1 MHVQRAFRLMA
12 GLVLATLTAGPAR
25 ALETIRIKLPM
36 IPEAFTL
43 KVSDLRDPRS
53 LAAGNSDLAELNR
66 ATNGAIGR
74 QLATLLDSALPLQL
88 GSLARVAQGSSLLD
102 QVLLLIAALGDV
114 DGLSAPPTTGRE
126 ELELALRQAAAN
138 DGTLSLADVLA
149 AVPGRTATVDL
160 NRLLA
165 ALTRL
170 QRQQAAAV
178 PLLAAQPAAKSG
190 RFSTRGPVAHRR
202 RSFDLAVS
210 HRPVRLRG
218 VVIEPVSGSNG
229 RLVVVSHGLWDSP
242 ANFESWAHHLAS
254 HGYTVVLP
262 EHPGSDAAQQH
273 AMLAGKTA
281 PPGPEELKQRP
292 KDVSALIDAAA
303 DGRLG
308 LSTRVDTTRV
318 LAAGHSW
325 GATTVLQ
332 LAGVTPSSRLL
343 REECNNLK
351 DPAHNLSWVLQCS
364 FLGAADQAAL
374 ADRRVMAVVAV
385 SPPMRLLFA
394 PGAAGAMH
402 ASALVVSGSRDWVVP
417 AGPEAIEPLR
427 RMALNTGI
435 GNHRLVLAEGGDHF
449 NLRAPAIAAIES
461 PLDALILA
469 WFASNGALP
478 TEGWGHPSIPLRDVT
493 ATLVGPVVRR

>member
-1 MHVQRAFRLMA
+1 MHVPRACHLMA
-12 GLVLATLTAGPAR
+12 GLVMATLLAAPAR

-74 QLATLLDSALPLQL
+74 QLASLLDSALPLQL

-114 DGLSAPPTTGRE
+114 DGLSAPPSSGRD
-126 ELELALRQAAAN
+126 ELELALRQAVAN
-138 DGTLSLADVLA
+138 DGRLSLADVLA
-149 AVPGRTATVDL
+149 AVPGKTATVDL

-165 ALTRL
+165 AWTRL

-178 PLLAAQPAAKSG
+178 PLLAAQPAASVG
-190 RFSTRGPVAHRR
+190 RFSMRGPVAHRR
-202 RSFDLAVS
+202 HSFDLAVS

-218 VVIEPVSGSNG
+218 VVIEPVSGGNG
-229 RLVVVSHGLWDSP
+229 RLVVISHGLWDSP
-242 ANFESWAHHLAS
+242 ANFASWAEHLAS

-262 EHPGSDAAQQH
+262 DHPGSDAAQQH

-292 KDVSALIDAAA
+292 KDVSAVIDAAA
-303 DGRLG
+303 SGRLG
-308 LSTRVDTTRV
+308 LSTRVDPTRV
-318 LAAGHSW
+318 LVAGHSW

-332 LAGVTPSSRLL
+332 LAGVTPSSQLL
-343 REECNNLK
+343 RQECNNFK

-364 FLGAADQAAL
+364 FLAAADQAAL
-374 ADRRVMAVVAV
+374 ADPRVTAVVAV

-394 PGAAGAMH
+394 PGSARAMH
-402 ASALVVSGSRDWVVP
+402 APALVVSGSRDWVVP
-417 AGPEAIEPLR
+417 AGPEAIDPLQ
-427 RMALNTGI
+427 RMAANTGI

-449 NLRAPAIAAIES
+449 NLRAPAVAGSES

-469 WFASNGALP
+469 WFASNAALP
-478 TEGWGHPSIPLRDVT
+478 ADGWGHPSIPLRDVT
-493 ATLVGPVVRR
+493 ETLVQQGVRR